1 MRRAAVP
8 FLAVPESWKSSA
20 AATWAYSAVQYSEY
34 SEVQYSTVQ
43 YLGVAVGVVAESR
56 CLLLPRLLASSAR
69 WSQCG
74 DPGDLHLGDT
84 EPDLT
89 TPGDLG
95 RGVNETSRKFPT

>member
-20 AATWAYSAVQYSEY
+20 AATWAYNAVQYSA
-34 SEVQYSTVQ
+34 VHYSTVQ

-74 DPGDLHLGDT
+74 DPGDLHLGT
-84 EPDLT
+84 QYSTLQFST
-89 TPGDLG
+89 
-95 RGVNETSRKFPT
+95 V

>member
-20 AATWAYSAVQYSEY
+20 DATWAWAYSAL
-34 SEVQYSTVQ
+34 QYSTVQ

-74 DPGDLHLGDT
+74 DPGDLHLGT
-84 EPDLT
+84 QYSTVLQF
-89 TPGDLG
+89 
-95 RGVNETSRKFPT
+95 S